1 MNDKKKSYGWIVF
14 IACLLIQ
21 ALPYAIITYLQPQ
34 FMTYVIQDKSIGF
47 SIASFSLIFSIGT
60 LASALASPI
69 VGGLFK
75 KFGLK
80 PMYIAGALL
89 GCGGSL
95 HSL

>member
-60 LASALASPI
+60 S
-69 VGGLFK
+69 F
-75 KFGLK
+75 
-80 PMYIAGALL
+80 
-89 GCGGSL
+89 
-95 HSL
+95 